1 MSVFTEGLGIIA
13 EEFYIIDVEPV
24 VSFLVSK
31 PYDISSVAGD
41 VFGDIDGEL
50 LGFFG
55 GGADNFRGPMPY
67 DGSAHFI
74 KSIGI
79 DQSDFSVGIVT
90 SIAVNAGF
98 ELVFLSGFEV
108 GDIDEV

>member
-1 MSVFTEGLGIIA
+1 MLIFAERVGVIA
-13 EEFYIIDVEPV
+13 KDFCVVDVEPI
-24 VSFLVSK
+24 VSFLISK
-31 PYDISSVAGD
+31 PYDISSVTGD